1 MQNLLDF
8 ATDNA
13 QTGFRLQQFEVLNW
27 GTFDKKIWR
36 MESDGFNSLLTGDI
50 GSGKSTLVDALTTLL
65 VPHQKITY
73 NKAAG
78 AENKERTRYSYVR
91 GEFKNQKD
99 ELTNRSKSVYLR
111 DEDVYSV
118 LLAYFYNQG
127 YDQGLSLA
135 QVFWIKNGKDEKF
148 FLTSGQKLSI
158 SEHFTNFGTDILQLK
173 KRLKKLPQS
182 DLFDH
187 FSDYSSNFRNI
198 FGIQSDKALDLF
210 YQTVSMKSVGN
221 LTDFVRSHMLEKS
234 DVKERIDELKRNFEN
249 LTRAHEAV
257 LKAKRQ
263 MQELKPLVSEAEEF
277 ENIRIEIEDLE
288 RCLEALPVYFAAEKS
303 GLLKIE
309 IERLTA
315 EHDRIKNRID
325 ETATDLEELRRT
337 EREITSAIDN
347 NAEGRR
353 LTDINRMMAEKEELK
368 RQKAEEAGKYES
380 LANVL
385 GLLKPSDE
393 DIFYQA
399 RPKAK
404 ELEVAIDLELSELRE
419 ERDDLKIEWN
429 RLNQEITEDKA
440 ELESLRLRKTQIP
453 ETNLRLRA
461 AILKDLELDEADLP
475 FVGEL
480 IRVKE
485 DAKEW
490 EGAVERLLHN
500 FGLSLLVPEKDY
512 KRVSNYVNKTNLK
525 GRLVYFRTHSE
536 PNKRSN
542 VDIAE
547 NSLIHKIEIK
557 SDSDFYDWIENDL
570 NERFNIVCCATIEQF
585 QREPYAITR
594 EGQIKS
600 GKARHEKD
608 DRKDISDRRNYVL
621 GWSNIEKI
629 RAIEMELEKIEK
641 EISAVEKGLASN
653 ERKQKELDTK
663 KICLHDF
670 LKFTDYS
677 QINWRKE
684 AVEIQRLVA
693 EREELE
699 KSSDQLKKLKELLS
713 KTQEE
718 IRARDKDKS
727 ASEKKLGQ
735 IEQERTNCEE
745 RLLECVQAVGSMT
758 EAEKEVYFPK
768 VREYIKGASL
778 TLKGIDGLQS
788 DVRRRIEGT
797 KGQKIKSGE
806 KLREGVISRMRGY
819 KDQYPAETVEA
830 DASIEAIPEFKRFLK
845 KIEDDDLPRHEKRF
859 KDFLNE
865 GTINDIAIFKNQL
878 ETAEKDIKAKISKI
892 NESLR
897 DIEYNPGKF
906 IQLVPDNIQD
916 VEIKEFKT
924 QLRNCLEN
932 TLGETEVYNED
943 KFNQVKKILD
953 RFNSGAQSD
962 INWTGKVTDVRNWF
976 IFNASIKYMENGE
989 EDEFISDSSGK
1000 SGGQKEKLAYT
1011 ILASALAYQFGLE
1024 WNRKRSRSFR
1034 FVVIDEAFGRGSD
1047 ESTRYGLELFK
1058 KLNLQLLIVTPLQKI
1073 NIIEDYI
1080 NAVHFVSNKDGSCSD
1095 VLNLTKRE
1103 YLENK
1108 ERYVSQTLQAE

>member
-27 GTFDKKIWR
+27 GTFNNKIWR

-78 AENKERTRYSYVR
+78 AESKERTRYSYIR

-99 ELTNRSKSVYLR
+99 ELTNKSKSVFLR
-111 DEDVYSV
+111 DEDSYSV

-127 YDQGLSLA
+127 YGQGLSLA

-158 SEHFTNFGTDILQLK
+158 GEHFTSFGSDILQLK
-173 KRLKKLPQS
+173 KRLKKLPNA
-182 DLFDH
+182 DIFDH

-309 IERLTA
+309 IERLIA

-385 GLLKPSDE
+385 SLPKPSDE
-393 DIFYQA
+393 DAFYQA

-404 ELEVAIDLELSELRE
+404 ELEESLESELSELRE

-429 RLNQEITEDKA
+429 RLNKEVTEDKA
-440 ELESLRLRKTQIP
+440 ELESLRQRKTQIP

-461 AILKDLELDEADLP
+461 TILKDLDLDEADLP

-485 DAKEW
+485 DARDW

-500 FGLSLLVPEKDY
+500 FGLSLLVPEKEY

-525 GRLVYFRTHSE
+525 GRLVYFRAHSE
-536 PNKRSN
+536 PNKRSS
-542 VDIAE
+542 VDIVE
-547 NSLIHKIEIK
+547 NSLINKIEIR
-557 SDSDFYDWIENDL
+557 SGSDFYDWIENDL
-570 NERFNIVCCATIEQF
+570 NERFNILCCETIEQF
-585 QREPYAITR
+585 QREQYAITK

-641 EISAVEKGLASN
+641 EIGAVEKGLGSN

-684 AVEIQRLVA
+684 AVEIQRLVQ
-693 EREELE
+693 EREGLE
-699 KSSDQLKKLKELLS
+699 RSSDQLKKLKEQLA

-718 IRARDKDKS
+718 IKARDMDKS
-727 ASEKKLGQ
+727 A
-735 IEQERTNCEE
+735 NEE
-745 RLLECVQAVGSMT
+745 RLGEIKGEKKRCEDELIECSKYTVLMA
-758 EAEKEVYFPK
+758 EAEKGIYFPK
-768 VREYIKGASL
+768 VREYIVDASL
-778 TLKGIDGLQS
+778 TLNSIDGQREG
-788 DVRRRIEGT
+788 VRRRIDGI
-797 KGQKIKSGE
+797 KGQKIKAGE

-878 ETAEKDIKAKISKI
+878 ETSEKDIRGKISKI
-892 NESLR
+892 NESLK

-906 IQLVPDNIQD
+906 IQLVPDSIQD

-932 TLGETEVYNED
+932 TLGETEVYNEE
-943 KFNQVKKILD
+943 KFNQVKNILD

-976 IFNASIKYMENGE
+976 IFNASIRYIETGE

-1024 WNRKRSRSFR
+1024 WSRKRSRSFR

-1080 NAVHFVSNKDGSCSD
+1080 NAVHFVSNKDGSNSE

-1108 ERYVSQTLQAE
+1108 ERYMTA